1 MYKVKNLT
9 LEKKY
14 KFEEK
19 DNFHFYIS
27 SNASTNT

>member
-9 LEKKY
+9 LERKY

-19 DNFHFYIS
+19 DNFPATLHKFERKY
-27 SNASTNT
+27 